1 MLMTTPSPGYETDLP
16 FITAWAEIGSASS
29 RNPPGRRHNLRLS
42 GPRQSVI
49 VVAGLSETAARR
61 GAELINEFLA
71 DVVYHRSAPQPTTCL
86 HCGATIRPSGQGR
99 PPRYCSPACRQHAYR
114 DRTRH

>member
-1 MLMTTPSPGYETDLP
+1 MTTRSPGYETDLP

-29 RNPPGRRHNLRLS
+29 RNSPGRRHNLRLS
-42 GPRQSVI
+42 GPQQSVI

-71 DVVYHRSAPQPTTCL
+71 DIVYHHSSPQPTTCL
-86 HCGATIRPSGQGR
+86 HCGMTIRPSGQGR

-114 DRTRH
+114 DRTHH

>member
-1 MLMTTPSPGYETDLP
+1 MTPRSARYETELP
-16 FITAWAEIGSASS
+16 FITAWGEMGSASS

-42 GPRQSVI
+42 GPGKSVI
-49 VVAGLSETAARR
+49 LVAGLSETAARR

-71 DVVYHRSAPQPTTCL
+71 EVLYHRIPPQPPSCL
-86 HCGATIRPSGQGR
+86 HCGGAIRPSGQGR
-99 PPRYCSPACRQHAYR
+99 PQRGGSPACRQHAYR

>member
-1 MLMTTPSPGYETDLP
+1 MTTRSARYETELP
-16 FITAWAEIGSASS
+16 FITAWGEIGSASS

-49 VVAGLSETAARR
+49 VVAGLSEPAARR

-71 DVVYHRSAPQPTTCL
+71 EVLYLRTSPQPTTCL
-86 HCGATIRPSGQGR
+86 HCGMTIRPSGRGR
-99 PPRYCSPACRQHAYR
+99 LPRYCSPACRQHAYR
-114 DRTRH
+114 DRTGH